1 MFIDTKEFL
10 LKLIVFFDLFFNL
23 QIYDEKILELLYGS
37 SSFVNSS
44 IMFKIDILFSFN
56 DEFLFF
62 LNFEKYQ

>member
-62 LNFEKYQ
+62 LNFEKY